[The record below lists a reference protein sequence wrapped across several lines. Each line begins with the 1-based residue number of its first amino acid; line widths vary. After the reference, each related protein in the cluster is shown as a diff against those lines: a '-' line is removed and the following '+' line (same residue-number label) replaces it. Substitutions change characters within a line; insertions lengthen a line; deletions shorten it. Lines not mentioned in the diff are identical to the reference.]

1 MIQEV
6 LETSRLDFAESA
18 QAETFDLSGTLPAL
32 CEPYVLIAKANQIDF
47 SVDVREDCPLCLP
60 KRNLEKILSNLLSN
74 AVSYTK
80 SGHKVSVIL
89 YADRILIENECT
101 PIPEETVARLFEP
114 FYRPDFARDRRVG
127 GNGLGL
133 YIVDTL
139 SKAMGL
145 FYTFEPMTSPQGMRF
160 TLFLTK

>member
-1 MIQEV
+1 M
-6 LETSRLDFAESA
+6 
-18 QAETFDLSGTLPAL
+18 
-32 CEPYVLIAKANQIDF
+32 
-47 SVDVREDCPLCLP
+47 
-60 KRNLEKILSNLLSN
+60 EKILSNLLSN

-80 SGHKVSVIL
+80 PGHKVSVVL
-89 YADRILIENECT
+89 YSDRVVIENECT
-101 PIPEETVARLFEP
+101 PIPKETISRLFEP
-114 FYRPDFARDRRVG
+114 FYRPDFARDRRDG

-145 FYTFEPMTSPQGMRF
+145 SYTFGPMTCPQGMRF